1 MIAQH
6 SSSFWMPFE
15 LNIPNSKFPS
25 GYFKVNVFIDGLETN
40 TGIIKVCVIPI
51 DAKKLCHYMDA
62 FEEGQI
68 LQRNVSVH
76 AGIFVFP
83 SQQVKP
89 GTAIGACITILKNE
103 KTTCSTIINSP
114 EKREEIVDLFLK

>member
-1 MIAQH
+1 
-6 SSSFWMPFE
+6 
-15 LNIPNSKFPS
+15 
-25 GYFKVNVFIDGLETN
+25 
-40 TGIIKVCVIPI
+40 
-51 DAKKLCHYMDA
+51 MDA

-83 SQQVKP
+83 SQQVIP
-89 GTAIGACITILKNE
+89 GTAVDACITILKNE
-103 KTTCSTIINSP
+103 QTTCSTIINSP